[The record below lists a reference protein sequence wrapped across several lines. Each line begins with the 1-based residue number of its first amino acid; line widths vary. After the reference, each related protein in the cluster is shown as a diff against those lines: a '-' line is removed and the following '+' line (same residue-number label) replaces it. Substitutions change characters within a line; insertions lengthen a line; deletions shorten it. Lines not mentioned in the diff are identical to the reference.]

1 MFWVVLEEI
10 ILSPT
15 ANWGGKQ
22 SQVPGMALY
31 REHDLDECLG
41 KSKTGGC
48 SVPVCIHY
56 LEHRVQQRQTQLRA
70 SATLNCVLIDENDHL
85 RAILFMRCITSQR

>member
-22 SQVPGMALY
+22 SQVPGMAPY
-31 REHDLDECLG
+31 RESDLDECLG
-41 KSKTGGC
+41 KSKTGG
-48 SVPVCIHY
+48 
-56 LEHRVQQRQTQLRA
+56 
-70 SATLNCVLIDENDHL
+70 
-85 RAILFMRCITSQR
+85 